1 MTITK
6 TKSKTDYDL
15 SSSSEWI
22 QSFRKKYGRSP
33 RMLHIGNIANNAY
46 NNAKLLNKA
55 GLDCDVICYDYYHIM
70 GCPEWEDADFDEGEI
85 NDQFSPNWGLVN
97 LNGFKRPRW
106 FVQGLQKL
114 CIDYLITKISGG
126 KVRQDMYWRLLS
138 YENKTVKGGKSVI
151 KYKELSLLTMYKI
164 VDFLRRL
171 MSVVYSEN
179 TLDKIK
185 ENIQPLNK
193 KFFGITKI
201 LKIFQRNPIKI
212 TTILISRVLT
222 LPLLIPTI
230 VLNIPKYLE
239 YRIRVKLLIKSFKS
253 VFPDR
258 SDILSS
264 GDLATYQLN
273 ICYWEE
279 LFQYYDIVQAYSTDP
294 ILPLLAGKPYFAFEH
309 GTLRSIP
316 FQQDREGRITAISY
330 NFAEHVFVTNADCL
344 ANARKLAG
352 DRITFINHPYDED
365 HGLGREGGQELR
377 QELLRT
383 LDSDFLFFFPTRH
396 DWVPGTGYADKGND
410 IFLRSFV
417 RLRSDG
423 YRVGMVCCQWGS
435 NVRQSKD
442 LLIENN
448 CSDYV
453 CWIEPMGTVRFERM
467 ARACDIVVDQF
478 KLGAFGGV
486 LFKSMAMG
494 SPICTYLDEVQM
506 CVQYADVPP
515 VVNCKTEEE
524 IITRMR
530 KIIEDPSVL
539 EDMSEA
545 SRKWIKKYYSSA
557 ETVNAQLSRYK
568 EYFEKYKII

>member
-1 MTITK
+1 
-6 TKSKTDYDL
+6 
-15 SSSSEWI
+15 
-22 QSFRKKYGRSP
+22 
-33 RMLHIGNIANNAY
+33 
-46 NNAKLLNKA
+46 
-55 GLDCDVICYDYYHIM
+55 
-70 GCPEWEDADFDEGEI
+70 
-85 NDQFSPNWGLVN
+85 
-97 LNGFKRPRW
+97 
-106 FVQGLQKL
+106 
-114 CIDYLITKISGG
+114 
-126 KVRQDMYWRLLS
+126 MYWRLLS
-138 YENKTVKGGKSVI
+138 YENKTLKEGKSVI
-151 KYKELSLLTMYKI
+151 KYKELSLLITYKI

-171 MSVVYSEN
+171 MSVVYSKN

-193 KFFGITKI
+193 KFSGTTKI

-212 TTILISRVLT
+212 MIILISRVLT
-222 LPLLIPTI
+222 LPLLVPTI
-230 VLNIPKYLE
+230 VLNVPKHLE
-239 YRIRVKLLIKSFKS
+239 YSIRTKLLIKSFKS

-264 GDLATYQLN
+264 DDLATYQSN

-279 LFQYYDIVQAYSTDP
+279 LFQYYDIVQAYSTDT

-330 NFAEHVFVTNADCL
+330 SLAEHVFVTNADCL

-365 HGLGREGGQELR
+365 HGLGMESWQELR

-506 CVQYADVPP
+506 CVQYADAPP